1 MADDIGPI
9 LRKWRYS
16 AEDMNVRLILGEDGR
31 QKLQLR
37 LDLGLLQMEL
47 DGRPDGRR
55 PHHFESYYSYY
66 LHKSRLAEQEGTKSF
81 SLSPFDCW
89 LLQQEAIQL
98 YHRYVA
104 LMRLGDFSRVIR
116 DTRRNL
122 LLFDFV
128 SNHSSNETIIWSFEQ
143 HRPYVIMMNTRA
155 AASQFMEFQDY
166 DKALEQIRKGRSRLR
181 RFYRMHREKVGDER
195 VELELLQEW
204 AEEIRSKRPLNDR
217 EQLARELRRAVR
229 SEDYERAALLRD
241 MIFELEKSINLVKPE
256 SGFNSAQEED
266 NP

>member
-9 LRKWRYS
+9 LRKWHYS
-16 AEDMNVRLILGEDGR
+16 ANDMNVRLIQGEDGR

-66 LHKSRLAEQEGTKSF
+66 LHKSRLAEKEEAR
-81 SLSPFDCW
+81 SLNLTPFDCW

-104 LMRLGDFSRVIR
+104 LMRLGDFGRVLR
-116 DTRRNL
+116 DTKRNL
-122 LLFDFV
+122 QLFDFV
-128 SNHSSNETIIWSFEQ
+128 GSHSSNETIIWSFEQ
-143 HRPYVIMMNTRA
+143 YRPYVIMMNTRA
-155 AASQFMEFQDY
+155 AVSQCMEFQDY
-166 DKALEQIRKGRSRLR
+166 NKALEQIRKGRSRLR
-181 RFYRMHREKVGDER
+181 RFYRMHGEKAGDER

-204 AEEIRSKRPLNDR
+204 AVEIRSKRPISDR
-217 EQLARELRRAVR
+217 DQLARELRRAVR

-241 MIFELEKSINLVKPE
+241 MIFELEKSINPVKSE

>member
-9 LRKWRYS
+9 LRKWHYS
-16 AEDMNVRLILGEDGR
+16 ANDMNVRLIQGEDGR

-66 LHKSRLAEQEGTKSF
+66 LHKSRLAEKEEAR
-81 SLSPFDCW
+81 SLNLTPFDCW

-104 LMRLGDFSRVIR
+104 LMRLGDFGRVLR
-116 DTRRNL
+116 DTKRNL
-122 LLFDFV
+122 QLFDFV
-128 SNHSSNETIIWSFEQ
+128 GSHSSNETIIWSFEQ
-143 HRPYVIMMNTRA
+143 YRPYVIMMNTRA
-155 AASQFMEFQDY
+155 AVSQCMEFQDY

-181 RFYRMHREKVGDER
+181 RFYRMHGEKAGDER

-204 AEEIRSKRPLNDR
+204 AVEIRSKRPISDR
-217 EQLARELRRAVR
+217 DQLARELRRAVR
-229 SEDYERAALLRD
+229 SEDYERA
-241 MIFELEKSINLVKPE
+241 
-256 SGFNSAQEED
+256 
-266 NP
+266 